1 MICFV
6 VGLIMGIMAGC
17 FCMSMMKVSAD
28 SEKTV
33 QLLNRRK
40 TR

>member
-6 VGLIMGIMAGC
+6 VGLVMGIMAGC

>member
-1 MICFV
+1 MVCFV

-28 SEKTV
+28 SEISDRNLYK
-33 QLLNRRK
+33 QE